1 MSILVVQ
8 LAPRSRLRARSP
20 AAPEPA
26 TPRTGTELDYVL
38 SRDGLAVS
46 AQGRCAA
53 PLLPRADSV
62 ALVLADCDVSWHRI
76 TLPKAP
82 AARLRAALSGMLEEA
97 LLDDAEQL
105 HLALAPEAAA
115 GQPTWVAAVDK
126 RWLSAELAALE
137 KANVFVDRV
146 LPASWPDAPPSG
158 HFELADEADA
168 RSLALHW
175 AHADGVATLSLQGG
189 LARALLPQPLP
200 DGARWSATPA
210 AATAAERWLDAPV
223 VVLSAAERALQA
235 TGSLWDLRQFDL
247 ARRSKGTR
255 AVRDALRGL
264 RTPAWR
270 PARYGIAALVLTQ
283 LLGLNLW
290 AWHLRSTLDAKREK
304 QVALLQSTFP
314 HVRAVLDAPLQM
326 QREVALLRAAAGQ
339 PDASDLEALL
349 RAAAAAWP
357 ADLAA
362 VESIRFEPGRLTL
375 AASSWDAGR
384 IEQFRAQLQPMGL
397 RLDVADGRLVLSRAA
412 AGGGRS

>member
-8 LAPRSRLRARSP
+8 LAPRGRLRARSP

-247 ARRSKGTR
+247 ARRSRGTR

-339 PDASDLEALL
+339 PDASDLEPLL

>member
-168 RSLALHW
+168 RALALHW

-255 AVRDALRGL
+255 AVRDTLRSL

-283 LLGLNLW
+283 VLGLNLW
-290 AWHLRSTLDAKREK
+290 AWHLRSTLDTKREM

-339 PDASDLEALL
+339 PDASDLEPLL

-362 VESIRFEPGRLTL
+362 VEAIRFEPGRLTL

>member
-1 MSILVVQ
+1 MSILVVP
-8 LAPRSRLRARSP
+8 LAPRGRLRARS
-20 AAPEPA
+20 ASAPEPA
-26 TPRTGTELDYVL
+26 APRTSAELDYVL

-46 AQGRCAA
+46 AQGRCA
-53 PLLPRADSV
+53 PSLLPRADSV

-82 AARLRAALSGMLEEA
+82 AARLRAALAGVLEDA
-97 LLDDAEQL
+97 LLEDAEQL
-105 HLALAPEAAA
+105 HLALAPQAAA
-115 GQPTWVAAVDK
+115 GEPTWVAAVDK
-126 RWLSAELAALE
+126 RWLAAELAALE

-146 LPASWPDAPPSG
+146 LPASWPDEPPNG
-158 HFELADEADA
+158 HFELADETDS

-189 LARALLPQPLP
+189 LARALLTQPLP
-200 DGARWSATPA
+200 EGARWSATPA

-223 VVLSAAERALQA
+223 VVLPAAERALQA
-235 TGSLWDLRQFDL
+235 THSLWDLRQFDL

-255 AVRDALRGL
+255 ALRDALRGL

-283 LLGLNLW
+283 LVGLNLW
-290 AWHLRSTLDAKREK
+290 AWHLRSTLDAKRES

-326 QREVALLRAAAGQ
+326 QREVALLRAAAGR
-339 PDASDLEALL
+339 PDASDLEPLL

-362 VESIRFEPGRLTL
+362 VESIRFEPGKLTL

-412 AGGGRS
+412 ISGGPS

>member
-247 ARRSKGTR
+247 ARRSRGTR

-339 PDASDLEALL
+339 PDASDLEPLL

>member
-339 PDASDLEALL
+339 PDASDLEPLL

>member
-8 LAPRSRLRARSP
+8 LAPRGRLRARSP

-146 LPASWPDAPPSG
+146 LPSSWPDAPPSG

-326 QREVALLRAAAGQ
+326 RRETEALRAAAGR
-339 PDASDLEALL
+339 AGAEDLEALL
-349 RAAAAAWP
+349 GATAAAWP
-357 ADLAA
+357 DGQEPLQAL
-362 VESIRFEPGRLTL
+362 RFEPGRLSLRAPGWT
-375 AASSWDAGR
+375 DAQTQ
-384 IEQFRAQLQPMGL
+384 QFRERLRAAGYAVDSAEGGL
-397 RLDVADGRLVLSRAA
+397 TLSRAERPA
-412 AGGGRS
+412 